1 MGLRVSRTFAR
12 PEVREEVIPVY
23 MGLIKQ
29 IDDQLGLLFRF
40 MEDRGLLESTLIVFT
55 SDHGDYLG
63 DHWLGEKDLFHEP
76 SVKVPL
82 IICDPSAEADPA
94 RGTVCDDLVEAI
106 DLLPTFL
113 EVLGADAAQQSHR
126 LEGRSLLPFLR
137 GQQPGRWRRYAIS
150 EYDYAMLPVAAKL
163 GIEPRE
169 ARLFMVADRRWKL
182 IHAPGFRPMLY
193 DLEADPNEYRDLGAD
208 PACEGER
215 RRLMAALHAWGL
227 RMSQRTTLSEQ
238 QVRNRRGKSQRLG
251 ILIGVWDESELPDE
265 LWSKYLGEGQ

>member
-1 MGLRVSRTFAR
+1 
-12 PEVREEVIPVY
+12 
-23 MGLIKQ
+23 
-29 IDDQLGLLFRF
+29 
-40 MEDRGLLESTLIVFT
+40 
-55 SDHGDYLG
+55 
-63 DHWLGEKDLFHEP
+63 
-76 SVKVPL
+76 VKVPL
-82 IICDPSAEADPA
+82 IICDPSAEADRA

-106 DLLPTFL
+106 DLVPTFL
-113 EVLGADAAQQSHR
+113 EALGADAAQQSHR

-137 GQQPGRWRRYAIS
+137 GQPPAQWRRYAIS

-182 IHAPGFRPMLY
+182 VHAPGFRPMLY
-193 DLEADPNEYRDLGAD
+193 DLESDPNEYRDLGAD

-238 QVRNRRGKSQRLG
+238 QVRNRRGKSQRQG
-251 ILIGVWDESELPDE
+251 ILIGVWDEGELPDE
-265 LWSKYLGEGQ
+265 LWSKYLGEEQ